1 MNVSLQDLLIAGSHF
16 GHLTRR
22 WNPKMKKFIFMERN
36 GIYVID
42 LKKTLDCMKTAC
54 QAIID
59 ITKSGQRILFV
70 GTKKQAK
77 DIIKNEAERSSSY
90 FINERWFGGTL
101 TNYATIKKSIR
112 RMKNIEKMATDGTYD
127 KLLKK
132 EILKIERER
141 EKLDLVL
148 GGIRDMN
155 KLPGAM
161 FIVDTKKET
170 IAVAEAIK
178 LNIPIIAIIDTNC
191 DPELIDYP
199 IPANDDA
206 FKSVNLITR
215 AIADAVLEGMSSRA
229 EPEFEEGAAEVVT
242 ESTEAPSDE
251 VIVTKDAEE
260 LEVVAERIKEVQ
272 AAAEEEKAKEEKAKE
287 EKAEEE
293 KAEEKTS

>member
-22 WNPKMKKFIFMERN
+22 WNPKMKKYIFMERN

-42 LKKTLDCMKTAC
+42 LKKTLECLKTAS

-59 ITKSGQRILFV
+59 ITKSGERILFV

-90 FINERWFGGTL
+90 YINERWLGGTL
-101 TNYATIKKSIR
+101 TNYTTIKKSVR
-112 RMKNIEKMATDGTYD
+112 RMKHIEKMATDGTYD

-161 FIVDTKKET
+161 FVVDTKKET

-178 LNIPIIAIIDTNC
+178 LNIPLIAIVDTNC
-191 DPELIDYP
+191 DPEVVDYP

-206 FKSVNLITR
+206 FKSVSLITR
-215 AIADAVLEGMSSRA
+215 AIADAVLEGMSSRV
-229 EPEFEEGAAEVVT
+229 EPESEEGTVEVVPK
-242 ESTEAPSDE
+242 STEAPSDE
-251 VIVTKDAEE
+251 VIVTQDAVE
-260 LEVVAERIKEVQ
+260 LETIAEKMKEVQ
-272 AAAEEEKAKEEKAKE
+272 AAEEIAK
-287 EKAEEE
+287 E
-293 KAEEKTS
+293 KAEEKTSQD